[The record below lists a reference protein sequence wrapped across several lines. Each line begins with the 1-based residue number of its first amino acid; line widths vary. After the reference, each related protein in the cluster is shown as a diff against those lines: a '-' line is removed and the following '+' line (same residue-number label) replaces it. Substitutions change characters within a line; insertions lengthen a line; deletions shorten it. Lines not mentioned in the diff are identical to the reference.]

1 MTPPAPSRLRSD
13 PHHTGYLHKFSN
25 VSGSNASSEGA
36 FLTGDYYVG
45 QHDRSQRLAGLDP
58 TNDNAMDRAIVIH
71 GAWYANADACTRRLR
86 TLNHS

>member
-25 VSGSNASSEGA
+25 VSGPNASSEGA

-71 GAWYANADACTRRLR
+71 GA
-86 TLNHS
+86 